1 MSESTFMGVPR
12 EKIPWFPTIDYDKCN
27 YCMECDKFCPHQV
40 FERREAERAETRGG
54 QPEQLRGV
62 LPRLRKTC
70 GPDAL
75 AFPEKPA
82 IVAMIKTIREEAKEH
97 AMKYAILPCNGLDKS
112 AGPLAREAA
121 LWLVS
126 HEDGELVCPV
136 LLNNSPD
143 RYARVLG
150 ELPLLV
156 IDGCA
161 TQCAT
166 KLANRL
172 GVKIARKLQV
182 AEEVKRMGATL
193 GKSLTLGQDE
203 LRLAGDDRRI
213 HCRRSSRKAGLNG
226 KSTGGFR
233 SSARSH

>member
-1 MSESTFMGVPR
+1 
-12 EKIPWFPTIDYDKCN
+12 
-27 YCMECDKFCPHQV
+27 
-40 FERREAERAETRGG
+40 
-54 QPEQLRGV
+54 
-62 LPRLRKTC
+62 
-70 GPDAL
+70 
-75 AFPEKPA
+75 
-82 IVAMIKTIREEAKEH
+82 
-97 AMKYAILPCNGLDKS
+97 MKYAILPCNGLDKS
-112 AGPLAREAA
+112 AGPVAREAA

-182 AEEVKRMGATL
+182 AEEAKRMGATL
-193 GKSLTLGQDE
+193 GKSLALGQDE
-203 LRLAGDDRRI
+203 LRLAGTI
-213 HCRRSSRKAGLNG
+213 AASVVEEALEKPA
-226 KSTGGFR
+226 STGRAQEDFIPAQDYIEVAHDKFLFKIPATGFFFNENDVWAQVDAER
-233 SSARSH
+233 QPCPDRHLRFRPAAVDGHQLRGPADGWR

>member
-1 MSESTFMGVPR
+1 
-12 EKIPWFPTIDYDKCN
+12 
-27 YCMECDKFCPHQV
+27 
-40 FERREAERAETRGG
+40 
-54 QPEQLRGV
+54 
-62 LPRLRKTC
+62 
-70 GPDAL
+70 
-75 AFPEKPA
+75 
-82 IVAMIKTIREEAKEH
+82 
-97 AMKYAILPCNGLDKS
+97 MKYAILPCNGLDKS
-112 AGPLAREAA
+112 AGPVAREAA

-126 HEDGELVCPV
+126 HADGKLICPV

-172 GVKIARKLQV
+172 GMKIARKLQV
-182 AEEVKRMGATL
+182 AEEAERLGATL

-203 LRLAGDDRRI
+203 LRLAGEI
-213 HCRRSSRKAGLNG
+213 AATVVEGVLEQPT
-226 KSTGGFR
+226 STGGTQGDFVPPQGHIEVAQEQILVQDSLDR
-233 SSARSH
+233 LLLQRERRLGAGGRWRRPRRESASPISPSSS